1 VNGNARRTLFKLAQ
15 SRFFL
20 FYGCAKT
27 IAAIY
32 WEINK
37 ILLEMGKQLKKNLRT
52 RGDDYDK

>member
-1 VNGNARRTLFKLAQ
+1 MRGEPFSNWRKAG
-15 SRFFL
+15 FFL